1 MLPAGLH
8 LGFPWALLALPLL
21 LLLPRRP
28 WWWLRALGLAL
39 LVVALAQPSLP
50 RAGGRLALLVDVSDS
65 VGSGALDAVR
75 ALDRRGA
82 ATRPEVF
89 YLAGDTARVPTLSAE
104 VPSVLATGSTD
115 LARALQVAAASGAR
129 RALLVSD
136 GVQSSGKALD
146 ALPDIP
152 VDTLAVPRRPNV
164 RLSQLLAPDQA
175 APGQKV
181 QVVAVVDSDRAGTVT
196 LRPSVDGRVLDPVT
210 KDVAK
215 GRTAIPFTFQVGADA
230 SSVEVDASLAAD
242 FTQPTADD
250 AQRTEITVRAKPPV
264 LVIGDPAVA
273 RLLAAQG
280 IEVRDGTV
288 ADVKAPLDAGAV
300 VLRGSAAQFTPGQLE
315 LLKQYVESGGGL
327 WMTGGPHS
335 FGLGGWY
342 RTPIE
347 DVLPVTT
354 DVRTE
359 VTLPQVAMVIILD
372 RSQSMSAGS
381 PSKLELAK
389 QGAVKVV
396 ELAYQEDLIGL
407 IAFSDPSSTSWVFHL
422 RKATERGKREM
433 LQGILGITTAGGTVL
448 GPAYTDALGALRQA
462 RASVKHVIILSDGKL
477 YDGQGPFNS
486 GPATDFNAL
495 ASRARADGIT
505 TSTIAIGDAAD
516 FQRLSAIAQAGG
528 GRYYRA
534 LDVTTLPSIFTNEA
548 LTATRK
554 LLVENPT
561 VPQARPNAL
570 LQFPATLPQVDAY
583 VATSLRPD
591 AQALLEG
598 KRQEPI
604 LAIRHVGLGRTA
616 ALTTDLNQ
624 WAGPFGAWPGL
635 PGDLATLTRW
645 LQASPLVYQARAKR
659 DGNGLQVVVDAVK
672 GGQYVNNKT
681 LTARFAG
688 HAVAMEQVAPGRYQ
702 ARLPYAAG
710 GSGDVVVSEGS
721 EVVARAGIG
730 GPDPEFADTDGTALL
745 ADIARRT
752 GGNVV
757 TPSEPYGP
765 SVGGGRLPLWPPLA
779 VAAALLFLVE
789 LVARRLGPRA
799 ERRKDRRGDG
809 PGRDARSAGGG

>member
-1 MLPAGLH
+1 VLPAGLN
-8 LGFPWALLALPLL
+8 LGFPWALLALPLM

-50 RAGGRLALLVDVSDS
+50 RAGGSLAVLVDVSDS
-65 VGSGALDAVR
+65 IGNGALRAAR
-75 ALDRRGA
+75 ALDRRGPA
-82 ATRPEVF
+82 ARPEVF

-104 VPSVLATGSTD
+104 VPSVLNTGSTD

-136 GVQSSGKALD
+136 GVQSSGNALD

-152 VDTLAVPRRPNV
+152 VDTLVVPRRANV

-175 APGQKV
+175 APGQQV
-181 QVVAVVDSDRAGTVT
+181 QVVAVVESDRAGAVT
-196 LRPSVDGRVLDPVT
+196 LRPNVDGRLLDPIT
-210 KDVAK
+210 KDVGT
-215 GRTAIPFTFQVGADA
+215 GRTAIPFTFRVGTAVA
-230 SSVEVDASLAAD
+230 SVEVDASLSAD
-242 FTQPTADD
+242 FAQPTADD
-250 AQRTEITVRAKPPV
+250 AQRTRITVRAKPPV
-264 LVIGDPAVA
+264 LVIGDPALA
-273 RLLAAQG
+273 HLLTAQG
-280 IEVRDGTV
+280 IDVRSGTV
-288 ADVKAPLDAGAV
+288 ADVEAPLDAGAV

-342 RTPIE
+342 RTPVE

-359 VTLPQVAMVIILD
+359 VSLPQVAMVIILD

-381 PSKLELAK
+381 PPKLELAK

-407 IAFSDPSSTSWVFHL
+407 IAFSDPSSTDWVFQL

-448 GPAYTDALGALRQA
+448 GPAYTEALDALRKA

-486 GPATDFNAL
+486 GPVTDFDAL
-495 ASRARADGIT
+495 ASQARTDGIT

-528 GRYYRA
+528 GRYYQA
-534 LDVTTLPSIFTNEA
+534 LDVNTLPSIFTNEA

-554 LLVENPT
+554 LLVEDPT

-570 LQFPATLPQVDAY
+570 LQFPATLPQVEAY
-583 VATSLRPD
+583 VATSLRSG
-591 AQALLEG
+591 AQELLEG

-624 WAGPFGAWPGL
+624 WAGAFGAWPGL

-672 GGQYVNNKT
+672 GGRYVNNKT

-688 HAVAMEQVAPGRYQ
+688 RAAPMEQVAPGRYQ
-702 ARLPYAAG
+702 ARLPYQDG

-721 EVVARAGIG
+721 QAVARAGVG
-730 GPDPEFADTDGTALL
+730 GPDSEFADTNGAALL
-745 ADIARRT
+745 TEIARRT
-752 GGNVV
+752 GGTVV
-757 TPSEPYGP
+757 DPSAPYGP
-765 SVGGGRLPLWPPLA
+765 SVGGGHLPLWPFL
-779 VAAALLFLVE
+779 AAASAVLFLVE
-789 LVARRLGPRA
+789 LLARRLGPA
-799 ERRKDRRGDG
+799 AARRG
-809 PGRDARSAGGG
+809 GRADRGARAAAAD